1 MACNPCDV
9 SSMLI
14 GARNSGFPT
23 VPLVLGV
30 KWGPAH
36 AAGIVN
42 GGDRWA
48 ELAGDEGVES
58 AKAVGEFGV
67 TQPALAVKP
76 AQKIEGGAFS
86 FLGIAFQTAGN
97 QVAGGIAAELG
108 ERHDVVKAPGLGRK
122 LTQTIKATAMFP
134 SMDGP
139 SEGRGLQEILPLG
152 VDGGEKGGR
161 DRATSSIASI
171 ESSGVCSEDLFRQEN
186 LNHMSG
192 FATLHKT
199 QEAARDETTDGPAR
213 RVAAEADTARKP
225 RNRKPEA
232 GLAFQTAMA
241 HEI

>member
-36 AAGIVN
+36 AAGIGN
-42 GGDRWA
+42 GGDRRTK
-48 ELAGDEGVES
+48 LAGGEGVEPT
-58 AKAVGEFGV
+58 AF
-67 TQPALAVKP
+67 AL
-76 AQKIEGGAFS
+76 
-86 FLGIAFQTAGN
+86 
-97 QVAGGIAAELG
+97 
-108 ERHDVVKAPGLGRK
+108 
-122 LTQTIKATAMFP
+122 

-139 SEGRGLQEILPLG
+139 SEGRSLQEILPLG

-161 DRATSSIASI
+161 DRASSSVASI
-171 ESSGVCSEDLFRQEN
+171 GSSGVCSEDLFRQEN

-192 FATLHKT
+192 FVTLHKT

-213 RVAAEADTARKP
+213 RVAAEADAARKP